1 MEMSAAGFSIL
12 SAVLA
17 ALLAEAGVV
26 GAHIGAVPPIAGLVM
41 FLSGV
46 ALAILALPL
55 GLIGLGRTSGAE
67 NRRVERKAVAGIL
80 LGMLICVPV
89 GFTIW
94 RWWSTAYPNIS
105 DVTTDCDNPP
115 RFVNPPGLSPKLM
128 KYDRVRLEPIQKKY
142 YPKFGPL
149 RLDENPG
156 AAFASVRVA
165 ANVPPLAGLQ
175 MAGQIPSAPG
185 WFITYINPATRTIE
199 GVDTS
204 YLFRFRDDFVIQV
217 RPGPEPNTSL
227 VEMRSRS
234 RDGICDFGANY
245 NRIREFFAMLKLE
258 SHLDAASRS

>member
-1 MEMSAAGFSIL
+1 METSVAGLSIL
-12 SAVLA
+12 SAALA
-17 ALLAEAGVV
+17 ALLVEAGVV
-26 GAHIGAVPPIAGLVM
+26 GAHIGAVQPMAGLVM

-46 ALAILALPL
+46 ALAIVALPL
-55 GLIGLGRTSGAE
+55 GLIGLGSGAE
-67 NRRVERKAVAGIL
+67 NRSAKRKAVAGIL
-80 LGMLICVPV
+80 LGLLICVPV
-89 GFTIW
+89 GFTMW
-94 RWWSTAYPNIS
+94 RWWSTACPNIS

-115 RFVNPPGLSPKLM
+115 EFVNPPGLSPKLT

-175 MAGQIPSAPG
+175 IAGQIPSAPG

-199 GVDTS
+199 GVDSS

-217 RPGPEPNTSL
+217 RSGPEPDTSL

-245 NRIREFFAMLKLE
+245 NRVREFFAMLKLD
-258 SHLDAASRS
+258 SDLNAKSRS